1 MPQRTSTQTTSRY
14 HREDYGKC
22 IPFSIPFHRL
32 NIIEDIDRNMHLDR
46 CTSRSQYLRILID
59 KDTEEKNKRLKR
71 PDSFQS
77 ELANSY
83 GEK

>member
-1 MPQRTSTQTTSRY
+1 MPQRTTASPNSRY

-32 NIIEDIDRNMHLDR
+32 EIIEDIDRNMHLDR

-71 PDSFQS
+71 PDSLKS
-77 ELANSY
+77 ELSNIY
-83 GEK
+83 GEN

>member
-1 MPQRTSTQTTSRY
+1 MLKRTSTQTTSRY

-32 NIIEDIDRNMHLDR
+32 GIIEDIDRNMHLDR

-71 PDSFQS
+71 PDSFKS
-77 ELANSY
+77 EWSNVY